1 MTAAVGIE
9 VPAAVARLVAGARTG
24 GGGAL
29 VVRGGSEQA
38 RVAVL
43 TAAWAAAGDVL
54 DLRTTGVG
62 RSPGCAAPACTGC
75 CARWRPG
82 SAPCRRRRRPS
93 WRGCSAGPPAGWTG
107 WCSAPRCSTC

>member
-9 VPAAVARLVAGARTG
+9 VPTAVARLVAGARTG

-43 TAAWAAAGDVL
+43 TAAQAAAGDVL

-62 RSPGCAAPACTGC
+62 RSPAA
-75 CARWRPG
+75 
-82 SAPCRRRRRPS
+82 RRRP
-93 WRGCSAGPPAGWTG
+93 APAAAPLAPRVGALPAPQAAELARVLGRAAAEWTG